1 MAISYENVI
10 YDRVIESLSSI
21 IANEFSIP
29 INYDAHEGN
38 QSFLITPVSD
48 DLNELLTT
56 AQVRDYTVN
65 VSYQVDLSGNY
76 TKLTLKQV
84 SEIAERVKR
93 LIYNNRNYT
102 ASGVRQF
109 NNAVVESIEYSRDED
124 NPDLVLAILS
134 VNVSV
139 MEVIG

>member
-10 YDRVIESLSSI
+10 YDRVIDNLSTL
-21 IANEFSIP
+21 IADEFSIP
-29 INYDAHEGN
+29 IKYDTHEGN

-48 DLNELLTT
+48 EINELLTT
-56 AQVRDYTVN
+56 AQVRDYVVN
-65 VSYQVDLSGNY
+65 ISYQVDLSGNY

-102 ASGVRQF
+102 ISGVRQF
-109 NNAVVESIEYSRDED
+109 NNANVSSIDYSRDED
-124 NPDLVLAILS
+124 NSDLVMASINI
-134 VNVSV
+134 NVSV

>member
-10 YDRVIESLSSI
+10 YDRVIDNLSTL
-21 IANEFSIP
+21 IADEFSIP
-29 INYDAHEGN
+29 IKYDAHEGN

-48 DLNELLTT
+48 EINELLTT
-56 AQVRDYTVN
+56 AQVRDYVVN
-65 VSYQVDLSGNY
+65 ISYQVDLSGNY

-102 ASGVRQF
+102 VSGVRQF
-109 NNAVVESIEYSRDED
+109 NNANVSSIDYSQDED
-124 NPDLVLAILS
+124 NSDLVMASINI
-134 VNVSV
+134 NVSV

>member
-102 ASGVRQF
+102 VSGVRQF
-109 NNAVVESIEYSRDED
+109 NNAVVDSIEYSRDED

>member
-56 AQVRDYTVN
+56 AQVRDYIVN

-102 ASGVRQF
+102 VSGVRQF

>member
-29 INYDAHEGN
+29 IKYDAHEGN

>member
-1 MAISYENVI
+1 M
-10 YDRVIESLSSI
+10 
-21 IANEFSIP
+21 
-29 INYDAHEGN
+29 
-38 QSFLITPVSD
+38 
-48 DLNELLTT
+48 
-56 AQVRDYTVN
+56 
-65 VSYQVDLSGNY
+65 
-76 TKLTLKQV
+76 KQV